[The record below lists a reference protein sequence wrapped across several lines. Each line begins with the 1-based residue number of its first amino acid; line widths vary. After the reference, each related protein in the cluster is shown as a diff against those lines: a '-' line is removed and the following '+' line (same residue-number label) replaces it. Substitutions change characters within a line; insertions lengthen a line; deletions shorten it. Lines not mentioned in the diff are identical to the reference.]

1 MTLIRPAHPGE
12 FRLLSITL
20 LVWASFIIFIV
31 FVVAL
36 DLGVFHRKSHVIGMR
51 EAATWTLVWIAL
63 ALVFNVCIYF
73 LYEYNPAGW
82 DIDAAQLSGQEAAL
96 QYLVGYIV
104 EKSLSIDNIFVIA
117 LVFSSLAVPHEQ
129 QHRVLFWGI
138 FGAIVLRG
146 VMILFGAVLIAKFD
160 WVVYVFGAI
169 LLFSAARMLTL
180 RQDTIKPNEHFA
192 IRLVRRFYPVTQGFR
207 GKHFFVV
214 EDGVKK
220 VTPLFLAL
228 LLVEASDVTFAVDS
242 IPAIFAVTRDPFIV
256 FTSNIFAILGLR
268 SLFFVLAGMM
278 ERFRYLKASLVFLLA
293 YIGVKMMLQH
303 HYPIPNKVSLAVIC
317 GILFVGIVASLHA
330 DKAAGPD

>member
-1 MTLIRPAHPGE
+1 M
-12 FRLLSITL
+12 SITL

-36 DLGVFHRKSHVIGMR
+36 DLGVFHRRAHVIGLR
-51 EAATWTLVWIAL
+51 EALTWTFVWIAL
-63 ALVFNVCIYF
+63 ALLFNVCIYY
-73 LYEYNPAGW
+73 LYEFNPAGW
-82 DIDAAQLSGQEAAL
+82 DMDTAQLSGQEAAL

-104 EKSLSIDNIFVIA
+104 EKSLSVDNIFVIA
-117 LVFSSLAVPHEQ
+117 MVFSSLAVPPDQ

-138 FGAIVLRG
+138 FGAVVLRG
-146 VMILFGAVLIAKFD
+146 IMILIGAALIEQFD

-169 LLFSAARMLTL
+169 LLYSAAKMLTL
-180 RQDTIKPNEHFA
+180 RQDTIKPDEHFV
-192 IRLVRRFYPVTQGFR
+192 IRLVRRFYPVTSGFR
-207 GKHFFVV
+207 GKHFFVT
-214 EDGVKK
+214 ENGMRK

-278 ERFRYLKASLVFLLA
+278 EKFRYLKYSLVFLLA

-303 HYPIPNKVSLAVIC
+303 HYPIPNVISLAVIS
-317 GILFVGIVASLHA
+317 GILTVGVLASMLA
-330 DKAAGPD
+330 DKSPARS

>member
-1 MTLIRPAHPGE
+1 M
-12 FRLLSITL
+12 LSITL
-20 LVWASFIIFIV
+20 LVWASFIIFII

-36 DLGVFHRKSHVIGMR
+36 DLGIFHRHAHVISLR
-51 EAATWTLVWIAL
+51 EAVVWTLVWIAL

-73 LYEYNPAGW
+73 LYEFNPAGW
-82 DIDAAQLSGQEAAL
+82 DIDRAQLTGQEAAL

-104 EKSLSIDNIFVIA
+104 EKSLSVDNIFVIA
-117 LVFSSLAVPHEQ
+117 MVFSSLAVPPEQ

-138 FGAIVLRG
+138 FGAVVLRG
-146 VMILFGAVLIAKFD
+146 IMILIGAVLIAKFD

-169 LLFSAARMLTL
+169 LLFSAAKMLTL
-180 RQDTIKPNEHFA
+180 RQDTIKPEEHFV
-192 IRLVRRFYPVTQGFR
+192 IRLVRRFYPVTSGFR
-207 GKHFFVV
+207 GKQFFVV
-214 EDGVKK
+214 EDGLRK

-228 LLVEASDVTFAVDS
+228 VLVEASDVTFAVDS

-278 ERFRYLKASLVFLLA
+278 EKFRYLKTSLVFLLA

-303 HYPIPNKVSLAVIC
+303 HYPIPNVISLAVIS
-317 GILFVGIVASLHA
+317 GILFVGVLASMLA
-330 DKAAGPD
+330 DKAVGRN

>member
-1 MTLIRPAHPGE
+1 
-12 FRLLSITL
+12 LSITL
-20 LVWASFIIFIV
+20 LVWFSFIVFIV

-36 DLGVFHRKSHVIGMR
+36 DLGVFHRRPHVISLR
-51 EAATWTLVWIAL
+51 EALVWTLVWIAL
-63 ALVFNVCIYF
+63 ALIFNVCIYF

-82 DIDAAQLSGQEAAL
+82 DIDMAQLSGREAAL

-117 LVFSSLAVPHEQ
+117 MVFSSLAVPREQ

-138 FGAIVLRG
+138 FGAVILRG
-146 VMILFGAVLIAKFD
+146 IMILFGAVLIAKFD

-169 LLFSAARMLTL
+169 LLLSAARMLTL
-180 RQDTIKPNEHFA
+180 RQDTINPEEHFA
-192 IRLVRRFYPVTQGFR
+192 IRLVRRFYPVTSGFR

-268 SLFFVLAGMM
+268 SLFFVLDGMM
-278 ERFRYLKASLVFLLA
+278 ERFRYLKPSLVFLLA

-303 HYPIPNKVSLAVIC
+303 HYPIPNVISLAVIS
-317 GILFVGIVASLHA
+317 GILFVGVLASLRA
-330 DKAAGPD
+330 PKARGHG

>member
-1 MTLIRPAHPGE
+1 M
-12 FRLLSITL
+12 SITL
-20 LVWASFIIFIV
+20 LVWASFIIFII

-36 DLGVFHRKSHVIGMR
+36 DLGVFHRHAHVIGIR
-51 EAATWTLVWIAL
+51 EAVTWTLIWIAL
-63 ALVFNVCIYF
+63 ALIFNVCIYF
-73 LYEYNPAGW
+73 LYEFNPAGW
-82 DIDAAQLSGQEAAL
+82 DIDTAQLSGREAAL

-117 LVFSSLAVPHEQ
+117 MVFSSLAVPREQ

-138 FGAIVLRG
+138 FGAVILRG

-169 LLFSAARMLTL
+169 LLLSAAKMLTL
-180 RQDTIKPNEHFA
+180 RQDTINPEEHFA
-192 IRLVRRFYPVTQGFR
+192 IRLVRRIYPVTSGFR

-228 LLVEASDVTFAVDS
+228 LLVEVSDVTFAVDS

-268 SLFFVLAGMM
+268 SLFFVLDGMM
-278 ERFRYLKASLVFLLA
+278 ERFRYLKPSLVFLLA

-303 HYPIPNKVSLAVIC
+303 HYPIPNVISLAVIS
-317 GILFVGIVASLHA
+317 GILFVGVLASLRA
-330 DKAAGPD
+330 PKAPGHD

>member
-1 MTLIRPAHPGE
+1 M
-12 FRLLSITL
+12 SITL
-20 LVWASFIIFIV
+20 LVWSSFIVFIV

-36 DLGVFHRKSHVIGMR
+36 DLGVFHRRPHVISLR
-51 EAATWTLVWIAL
+51 EALVWTLVWIAL
-63 ALVFNVCIYF
+63 ALIFNVCIYF

-82 DIDAAQLSGQEAAL
+82 DIDTAQLSGREAAL
-96 QYLVGYIV
+96 QYLVGYTV

-117 LVFSSLAVPHEQ
+117 MVFSSLAVPREQ

-138 FGAIVLRG
+138 FGAVILRG

-169 LLFSAARMLTL
+169 LLLSAAKMLTL
-180 RQDTIKPNEHFA
+180 RQDTINPEEHFA
-192 IRLVRRFYPVTQGFR
+192 IRLVRRFYPVTSGFR

-228 LLVEASDVTFAVDS
+228 LLVEVSDVTFAVDS

-268 SLFFVLAGMM
+268 SLFFVLDGMM
-278 ERFRYLKASLVFLLA
+278 ERFRYLKPSLVFLLA

-303 HYPIPNKVSLAVIC
+303 HYPIPNAISLAVIS
-317 GILFVGIVASLHA
+317 GILFVGVLASLRA
-330 DKAAGPD
+330 PKTPGLG

>member
-1 MTLIRPAHPGE
+1 M
-12 FRLLSITL
+12 FSITL
-20 LVWASFIIFIV
+20 FVWVAFIAFIV

-36 DLGVFHRKSHVIGMR
+36 DLGVFHRRTHAIGLR
-51 EAATWTLVWIAL
+51 EAMAWTLVWIAL
-63 ALVFNVCIYF
+63 ALLFIICIYA
-73 LYEYNPAGW
+73 LYEFNPAGW
-82 DIDAAQLSGQEAAL
+82 DMDTAQLSGREAAL

-104 EKSLSIDNIFVIA
+104 EKSLSVDNIFVIA
-117 LVFSSLAVPHEQ
+117 MVFSSLGVPAAQ

-146 VMILFGAVLIAKFD
+146 IMILTGAVLIAKFD
-160 WVVYVFGAI
+160 WIVYVFGAI
-169 LLFSAARMLTL
+169 LLYSAARMLTL
-180 RQDTIKPNEHFA
+180 KQETVDVEEHMA
-192 IRLVRRFYPVTQGFR
+192 VRLVRRFYPVTSGYR

-214 EDGVKK
+214 EEGVKK

-228 LLVEASDVTFAVDS
+228 VLVEASDVTFAVDS

-278 ERFRYLKASLVFLLA
+278 ARFRYLRISLVFLLA

-303 HYPIPNKVSLAVIC
+303 HYPIPNIISLAVIG
-317 GILFVGIVASLHA
+317 GILAVGVLASVISTEKVRGG
-330 DKAAGPD
+330 DRRTD

>member
-1 MTLIRPAHPGE
+1 MGSIHSLGAETRI
-12 FRLLSITL
+12 LSITL
-20 LVWASFIIFIV
+20 LVWSSFIVFIV

-36 DLGVFHRKSHVIGMR
+36 DLGVFHRRPHVISLR
-51 EAATWTLVWIAL
+51 EALVWTLVWIAL
-63 ALVFNVCIYF
+63 ALIFNVCIYF

-82 DIDAAQLSGQEAAL
+82 DIDTAQLSGREAAL

-117 LVFSSLAVPHEQ
+117 MVFSSLAVPREQ

-138 FGAIVLRG
+138 FGAVILRG

-169 LLFSAARMLTL
+169 LLLSAARMLTL
-180 RQDTIKPNEHFA
+180 RQDTINPEEHFA
-192 IRLVRRFYPVTQGFR
+192 IRLVRRFYPVTSGFR

-228 LLVEASDVTFAVDS
+228 LLVEVSDVTFAVDS

-268 SLFFVLAGMM
+268 SLFFVLDGMM
-278 ERFRYLKASLVFLLA
+278 ERFRYLKPSLVFLLA

-303 HYPIPNKVSLAVIC
+303 HYPIPNVISLAVIS
-317 GILFVGIVASLHA
+317 GILFVGVLASLRAPKVPGH
-330 DKAAGPD
+330 D

>member
-1 MTLIRPAHPGE
+1 M
-12 FRLLSITL
+12 LSITL

-36 DLGVFHRKSHVIGMR
+36 DLGVFHRRAHVISLR
-51 EAATWTLVWIAL
+51 EALTWTFVWIAL
-63 ALVFNVCIYF
+63 ALLFNVCIYF
-73 LYEYNPAGW
+73 LYEFNPAGW
-82 DIDAAQLSGQEAAL
+82 DIDTAQLTGREAAL

-104 EKSLSIDNIFVIA
+104 EKSLSVDNIFVIA
-117 LVFSSLAVPHEQ
+117 MVFSSLAVPPEQ

-138 FGAIVLRG
+138 FGAVVLRG
-146 VMILFGAVLIAKFD
+146 IMILIGAALIAKFD

-169 LLFSAARMLTL
+169 LLYSAAKMLTL
-180 RQDTIKPNEHFA
+180 RQDTIKPEEHFV
-192 IRLVRRFYPVTQGFR
+192 IRLVRRFYPVTSGFR
-207 GKHFFVV
+207 GKDFFVT
-214 EDGVKK
+214 ENGLRM

-278 ERFRYLKASLVFLLA
+278 ERFRYLKQSLVFLLA
-293 YIGVKMMLQH
+293 YIGVKMILQH
-303 HYPIPNKVSLAVIC
+303 HYPIPNVISLAVII
-317 GILFVGIVASLHA
+317 GILFVGVLASMLA
-330 DKAAGPD
+330 DKTPASN

>member
-1 MTLIRPAHPGE
+1 M
-12 FRLLSITL
+12 FSITL
-20 LVWASFIIFIV
+20 LVWASFIVFIV

-36 DLGVFHRKSHVIGMR
+36 DLGVFHRRGHVIGLR
-51 EAATWTLVWIAL
+51 EAVTWTLVWIAL
-63 ALVFNVCIYF
+63 ALLFNVCIYF

-82 DIDAAQLSGQEAAL
+82 DIDMAQLTGREAAL

-104 EKSLSIDNIFVIA
+104 EKSLSVDNIFVIA
-117 LVFSSLAVPHEQ
+117 MVFSSLAVPAEQ

-146 VMILFGAVLIAKFD
+146 IMILIGAALIANFD

-169 LLFSAARMLTL
+169 LLYSAAKMLTL
-180 RQDTIKPNEHFA
+180 RQDTINPEEHFV
-192 IRLVRRFYPVTQGFR
+192 IRLARRFYPVTSGYR
-207 GKHFFVV
+207 GKHFFVT
-214 EDGVKK
+214 EDGLKK
-220 VTPLFLAL
+220 ATPLFLAL

-278 ERFRYLKASLVFLLA
+278 ERFRYLKYSLVFLLA

-303 HYPIPNKVSLAVIC
+303 HYPIPNVISLAVIG
-317 GILFVGIVASLHA
+317 GILSVGVLASMLA
-330 DKAAGPD
+330 DKKPARS